1 MRPKF
6 SEFLSGYKAVL
17 PILISVIPFGM
28 IYGVLALD
36 AGMLPVQ
43 AQAMSSIVFAGSSQF
58 IATQLIGNR
67 VFGLVIVFTIVIVN
81 LRHLLYSASIAPY
94 FTHLSKKWKIFLA
107 YFLTDEA
114 YAVAIA
120 QFRKID
126 KETAGLKPGEE
137 ISAQLKRRSKFK
149 HFYYL
154 GAGFGLWSIWQISTA
169 AGIYLGAIIPE
180 SWSLDFT
187 LALTLIA
194 LVVPTF
200 EDRASLVAALV
211 AGLIAVFAYPLPFKI
226 GLLVAAFIG
235 IIVGVLLK
243 KRI

>member
-1 MRPKF
+1 MRPQF
-6 SEFLSGYKAVL
+6 PEFISGLKAVL
-17 PILISVIPFGM
+17 PILIGVIPFGM

-58 IATQLIGNR
+58 IATQLIGGS
-67 VFGLVIVFTIVIVN
+67 VIGIVIVLTIVIVN

-94 FTHLSKKWKIFLA
+94 FKNLSKTRKVFLA

-120 QFRKID
+120 HFRSLDREQSHQKQAKNNSEHLI
-126 KETAGLKPGEE
+126 
-137 ISAQLKRRSKFK
+137 IRSKYK
-149 HFYYL
+149 YYYYL

-200 EDRASLVAALV
+200 EDRASLIAALV
-211 AGLIAVFAYPLPFKI
+211 AGLISVFAFTMPYKI
-226 GLLVAAFIG
+226 GLLVAAFVG
-235 IIVGVLLK
+235 ITAGVFLK
-243 KRI
+243 KRL

>member
-6 SEFLSGYKAVL
+6 SEFLSGYKAVI
-17 PILISVIPFGM
+17 PIIIGVIPFGM

-58 IATQLIGNR
+58 IATQLIGNG
-67 VFGLVIVFTIVIVN
+67 VIGLVIVFTIVIVN

-94 FTHLSKKWKIFLA
+94 FANLSKKWKILLA

-126 KETAGLKPGEE
+126 KETASLKPGEDIPARLE
-137 ISAQLKRRSKFK
+137 KSSKFK

-154 GAGFGLWSIWQISTA
+154 GAGFGLWSIWQVSTA
-169 AGIYLGAIIPE
+169 AGIYLGAIIPD

-200 EDRASLVAALV
+200 EDRASLIAAIV
-211 AGLIAVFAYPLPFKI
+211 AGLIAVFAYTLPFKI

-235 IIVGVLLK
+235 IIIGVLLK
-243 KRI
+243 KRS

>member
-1 MRPKF
+1 MRQKF
-6 SEFLSGYKAVL
+6 SEFLSGFKAAL
-17 PILISVIPFGM
+17 PILIGVIPFGM

-36 AGMLPVQ
+36 AGMLPIQ

-58 IATQLIGNR
+58 IATQLIGNS
-67 VFGLVIVFTIVIVN
+67 VVGLVIIFTIVIVN

-94 FTHLSKKWKIFLA
+94 FANLSKKWKIFLA

-120 QFRKID
+120 HFRKLD
-126 KETAGLKPGEE
+126 NETAGLKPGEE
-137 ISAQLKRRSKFK
+137 NPAQLEISSKYK
-149 HFYYL
+149 HLYYL

-194 LVVPTF
+194 LVVPTL
-200 EDRASLVAALV
+200 EDRASLMAALV
-211 AGLIAVFAYPLPFKI
+211 AGLIAVIAYTLPYKI
-226 GLLVAAFIG
+226 GLLVAALIG
-235 IIVGVLLK
+235 IITGVLLK
-243 KRI
+243 KRR

>member
-1 MRPKF
+1 MRPQV
-6 SEFLSGYKAVL
+6 SEFISGFKAVL
-17 PILISVIPFGM
+17 PILIGVIPFGM

-58 IATQLIGNR
+58 IATQLIGNI
-67 VFGLVIVFTIVIVN
+67 VFGFVIVLTITVVN

-94 FTHLSKKWKIFLA
+94 FINQSKKWKFFLA

-120 QFRKID
+120 HFRKLEKD
-126 KETAGLKPGEE
+126 LEAFNPGEN
-137 ISAQLKRRSKFK
+137 IPQILNDIYANK

-154 GAGFGLWSIWQISTA
+154 GAGLGLWSIWQISTA
-169 AGIYLGAIIPE
+169 AGIFLGAIIPE
-180 SWSLDFT
+180 TWSLDFT

-194 LVVPTF
+194 LLVPTF
-200 EDRASLVAALV
+200 EDRASFMAAAV
-211 AGLIAVFAYPLPFKI
+211 AGLISVFAYALPYKI
-226 GLLVAAFIG
+226 GLLAAAFAG
-235 IIVGVLLK
+235 ITVGVILK
-243 KRI
+243 KRL